1 MKTVEQPSNPATQQ
15 PLNRRAGHRPPW
27 LKIRVPG
34 DLDQLPVSR
43 LMHDLALNTVCQEAR
58 CPNIFECWQAGTATF
73 MVLGEI
79 CTRRCTF
86 CAVGKGLPGAAD
98 DDEPRRVAEAVEK
111 MGVRHAVITMV
122 NRDDMPDG
130 GAEHVAKTVAAVRAR
145 TGAAVEV
152 LISDL
157 EGNRDALRVVVAAQP
172 EVLAHNIE
180 TVPRLY
186 PAVRPVAKYRRSLDV
201 LRWAAEDASVILS
214 EAKDLPQRDEDPSP
228 SSRLR
233 MTGMLVKSSLMLGL
247 GETED
252 EILAVA
258 GDLREAGVQIFTMGQ
273 YLAPTGNHHPV
284 RRYYTPEEFAE
295 LGHAARALGFKHV
308 ESAPL
313 VRSSYMAH
321 RAIESAPDA
330 ARDVR

>member
-1 MKTVEQPSNPATQQ
+1 MSVPPSTPA
-15 PLNRRAGHRPPW
+15 PINRRAGHRPEW

-34 DLDQLPVSR
+34 DLAHLPVSK
-43 LMHDLALNTVCQEAR
+43 LMNDLALNTVCQEAR
-58 CPNIFECWQAGTATF
+58 CPNIFECWSAGTATF
-73 MVLGEI
+73 MILGEI

-86 CAVGKGLPGAAD
+86 CAVGKGKPLAAD
-98 DDEPRRVAEAVEK
+98 AGEPRRVAEAVAT

-130 GAEHVAKTVAAVRAR
+130 GAEHLAQTVIAVREE

-157 EGNRDALRVVVAAQP
+157 EGNRDALRVVIASNP
-172 EVLAHNIE
+172 EVLGHNIE

-186 PAVRPVAKYRRSLDV
+186 SAVRPVAKYQRSLDI
-201 LRWAAEDASVILS
+201 LRWASQERSVN
-214 EAKDLPQRDEDPSP
+214 
-228 SSRLR
+228 
-233 MTGMLVKSSLMLGL
+233 MLTKSSLMLGL

-252 EILAVA
+252 EILSVA
-258 GDLREAGVQIFTMGQ
+258 RDLRDAGVDIFTMGQ

-284 RRYYTPEEFAE
+284 RRYYTPEEFTQ
-295 LGHAARALGFKHV
+295 LGAAAKALGFHHV

-321 RAIESAPDA
+321 RALEK
-330 ARDVR
+330 

>member
-1 MKTVEQPSNPATQQ
+1 MNK
-15 PLNRRAGHRPPW
+15 RAGIRPPW
-27 LKIRVPG
+27 LKIRIPG
-34 DLDQLPVSR
+34 GIDQLPVAK

-58 CPNIFECWQAGTATF
+58 CPNIFECWSAGTATF

-86 CAVGKGLPGAAD
+86 CAVSRGTPFDAD
-98 DDEPRRVAEAVEK
+98 ADEPRRVAEAVER

-130 GAEHVAKTVAAVRAR
+130 GAEHIAKTVAAVRER

-157 EGNRDALRVVVAAQP
+157 EGNRNALHVVIESKP

-186 PAVRPVAKYRRSLDV
+186 PQVRPVAKYPRSLDV
-201 LRWAAEDASVILS
+201 LRWAGE
-214 EAKDLPQRDEDPSP
+214 E
-228 SSRLR
+228 
-233 MTGMLVKSSLMLGL
+233 GMITKSSLMLGL
-247 GETED
+247 GETEK
-252 EILAVA
+252 EILDVA
-258 GDLREAGVQIFTMGQ
+258 RDLRDAGVQIFTMGQ
-273 YLAPTGNHHPV
+273 YLAPTERHHPV
-284 RRYYTPEEFAE
+284 RRYYTPEEFAD
-295 LGHAARALGFKHV
+295 LGRKAREIGFEHV

-321 RAIESAPDA
+321 RGLESLASHA
-330 ARDVR
+330 ARHVRG

>member
-1 MKTVEQPSNPATQQ
+1 MSIDPNQT
-15 PLNRRAGHRPPW
+15 PLNKRAGLRPEW

-34 DLDQLPVSR
+34 DLDQLPVSK
-43 LMHDLALNTVCQEAR
+43 LMNDLALNTVCQEAR
-58 CPNIFECWQAGTATF
+58 CPNIFECWSAGTATF
-73 MVLGEI
+73 MILGEV

-86 CAVGKGLPGAAD
+86 CAVTKGPPLPAD
-98 DDEPRRVAEAVEK
+98 PDEARRVAEAVAR
-111 MGVRHAVITMV
+111 MGVKHAVITMV

-130 GAEHVAKTVAAVRAR
+130 GAAIVAQTVAAVRER
-145 TGAAVEV
+145 TAANVEV

-157 EGNRDALRVVVAAQP
+157 EGNLDALRVVIASKP

-186 PAVRPVAKYRRSLDV
+186 AQVRPVAKYQRSLDI
-201 LRWAAEDASVILS
+201 LRCASR
-214 EAKDLPQRDEDPSP
+214 ERTKD
-228 SSRLR
+228 
-233 MTGMLVKSSLMLGL
+233 MFTKSSIMLGL

-252 EILAVA
+252 EILQVA
-258 GDLREAGVQIFTMGQ
+258 ADLRASGVDIFTMGQ

-284 RRYYTPEEFAE
+284 RKYYSPDEFVE
-295 LGHAARALGFKHV
+295 LGRRARALGFHHV

-321 RAIESAPDA
+321 RAVESRPDA
-330 ARDVR
+330 TGDVR

>member
-1 MKTVEQPSNPATQQ
+1 MSSPTSQSPINK
-15 PLNRRAGHRPPW
+15 RAGIRPEW

-58 CPNIFECWQAGTATF
+58 CPNIFECWNAGTATF
-73 MVLGEI
+73 MILGEI

-86 CAVGKGLPGAAD
+86 CAVGKGQPLFAD
-98 DDEPRRVAEAVEK
+98 ADEPRRVAEAVEK
-111 MGVRHAVITMV
+111 MNVRHAVITMV

-130 GAEHVAKTVAAVRAR
+130 GAAHVAETVHAVRER

-152 LISDL
+152 LVSDF
-157 EGNRDALRVVVAAQP
+157 EGNRDAVRAVLAARP
-172 EVLAHNIE
+172 EVFAHNIE

-186 PAVRPVAKYRRSLDV
+186 SAVRPVAKYNRSLDV
-201 LRWAAEDASVILS
+201 LRWAGE
-214 EAKDLPQRDEDPSP
+214 ER
-228 SSRLR
+228 
-233 MTGMLVKSSLMLGL
+233 TGPMLTKSSLMLGL

-252 EILAVA
+252 EILQVA
-258 GDLREAGVQIFTMGQ
+258 GDLREAGVDIFTMGQ

-284 RRYYTPEEFAE
+284 RKYWTPEEFAE
-295 LGHAARALGFKHV
+295 LGNQARTLGFHHV

-321 RAIESAPDA
+321 RAIDSSSSVTRHPSSTGHTSDDGS
-330 ARDVR
+330 RMTPR

>member
-1 MKTVEQPSNPATQQ
+1 MTPVNK
-15 PLNRRAGHRPPW
+15 RAGVRPEW

-34 DLDQLPVSR
+34 DLASLPVSR
-43 LMHDLALNTVCQEAR
+43 LLNDLALNTVCQEAR
-58 CPNIFECWQAGTATF
+58 CPNIFECWNAGTATF

-86 CAVGKGLPGAAD
+86 CAVGRGAPLAAD
-98 DDEPRRVAEAVEK
+98 ADEPRRVAEAVEK

-122 NRDDMPDG
+122 NRDDMQDG
-130 GAEHVAKTVAAVRAR
+130 GAEHVARTVAAVRER

-157 EGNRDALRVVVAAQP
+157 EGNRDALRVVMSAQP

-180 TVPRLY
+180 TIPRLY
-186 PAVRPVAKYRRSLDV
+186 PAVRPVAKYQRSLDL
-201 LRWAAEDASVILS
+201 LRWADADKSN
-214 EAKDLPQRDEDPSP
+214 
-228 SSRLR
+228 
-233 MTGMLVKSSLMLGL
+233 GMRTKSSLMLGL

-252 EILAVA
+252 EILDVA
-258 GDLREAGVQIFTMGQ
+258 RDLRAAGVDIFTMGQ
-273 YLAPTGNHHPV
+273 YLAPSEKNHPV
-284 RRYYTPEEFAE
+284 RRYYTPDEFADLGRQARE
-295 LGHAARALGFKHV
+295 LGFHHV

-321 RAIESAPDA
+321 RAL
-330 ARDVR
+330 

>member
-1 MKTVEQPSNPATQQ
+1 MTPINK
-15 PLNRRAGHRPPW
+15 RAGIRPDW

-34 DLDQLPVSR
+34 DLQSLPVSR
-43 LMHDLALNTVCQEAR
+43 LLNDLALNTVCQEAR
-58 CPNIFECWQAGTATF
+58 CPNIFECWSAGTATF

-86 CAVGKGLPGAAD
+86 CAVGRGAPAIAD
-98 DDEPRRVAEAVEK
+98 RDEPRRVAEAVEK

-130 GAEHVAKTVAAVRAR
+130 GAEHVAQTVLAVRER

-157 EGNRDALRVVVAAQP
+157 EGNRDALRIVMQSQP
-172 EVLAHNIE
+172 EVLAHNVE
-180 TVPRLY
+180 TIPRLY
-186 PAVRPVAKYRRSLDV
+186 PAVRPVAKYQRSLDL
-201 LRWAAEDASVILS
+201 LRWAH
-214 EAKDLPQRDEDPSP
+214 DE
-228 SSRLR
+228 R
-233 MTGMLVKSSLMLGL
+233 TNGMLTKSSLMLGL

-252 EILAVA
+252 EVLEVA
-258 GDLREAGVQIFTMGQ
+258 RDLRDAGVDIFTMGQ
-273 YLAPTGNHHPV
+273 YLAPSEKNHPV
-284 RRYYTPEEFAE
+284 RRYYTPEEFGE
-295 LGHAARALGFKHV
+295 LGKKAKEMGFHHV

-321 RAIESAPDA
+321 RA
-330 ARDVR
+330 VR

>member
-1 MKTVEQPSNPATQQ
+1 
-15 PLNRRAGHRPPW
+15 
-27 LKIRVPG
+27 
-34 DLDQLPVSR
+34 
-43 LMHDLALNTVCQEAR
+43 MHDLALNTVCQEAR
-58 CPNIFECWQAGTATF
+58 CPNIFECWSAGTATF
-73 MVLGEI
+73 MILGEI

-86 CAVGKGLPGAAD
+86 CAVGKGKPLAAD
-98 DDEPRRVAEAVEK
+98 PDEPRRVAEAVAK
-111 MGVRHAVITMV
+111 MGVKHAVITMV

-130 GAEHVAKTVAAVRAR
+130 GAEHVAKTVEAVRAR
-145 TGAAVEV
+145 TAAAIEV

-157 EGNRDALRVVVAAQP
+157 EGNRDALRVVAAAHP

-201 LRWAAEDASVILS
+201 LRWAAE
-214 EAKDLPQRDEDPSP
+214 E
-228 SSRLR
+228 
-233 MTGMLVKSSLMLGL
+233 GMLTKSSLMLGL
-247 GETED
+247 GETEE

-258 GDLREAGVQIFTMGQ
+258 RDLREAGVAIFTLGQ

-295 LGHAARALGFKHV
+295 LGKQARALGFRHV

-321 RAIESAPDA
+321 RAIESPPDA

>member
-1 MKTVEQPSNPATQQ
+1 MSETSKPRNLETSQPPI
-15 PLNRRAGHRPPW
+15 NRRAGHRPPW

-43 LMHDLALNTVCQEAR
+43 LMNDLALNTVCQEAR
-58 CPNIFECWQAGTATF
+58 CPNIFECWSAGTATF
-73 MVLGEI
+73 MILGEI

-86 CAVGKGLPGAAD
+86 CAVGRGVPTPVDA
-98 DDEPRRVAEAVEK
+98 DEPRRVAEAVGT
-111 MGVRHAVITMV
+111 MGAKHVVVTMV
-122 NRDDMPDG
+122 NRDDLPDG
-130 GAEHVAKTVAAVRAR
+130 GAEHVARTIHAVRAQ

-157 EGNRDALRVVVAAQP
+157 EGNRDALQAVIDARP

-201 LRWAAEDASVILS
+201 LRWAH
-214 EAKDLPQRDEDPSP
+214 EA
-228 SSRLR
+228 
-233 MTGMLVKSSLMLGL
+233 GMLTKSSLMLGL
-247 GETED
+247 GETEE
-252 EILAVA
+252 EIVA
-258 GDLREAGVQIFTMGQ
+258 TARDLREAGVEIFTMGQ

-284 RRYYTPEEFAE
+284 RRYVPPEEFAS
-295 LGHAARALGFKHV
+295 LGERARALGFRHV

-321 RAIESAPDA
+321 RAIQGIGDRA
-330 ARDVR
+330 

>member
-1 MKTVEQPSNPATQQ
+1 MSTNPI
-15 PLNRRAGHRPPW
+15 NRRAGHRPEW

-34 DLDQLPVSR
+34 DLDQLPVAR
-43 LMHDLALNTVCQEAR
+43 LMNDLALNTVCQEAR
-58 CPNIFECWQAGTATF
+58 CPNIFECWSAGTATF

-86 CAVGKGLPGAAD
+86 CAVGRGKPLAAD
-98 DDEPRRVAEAVEK
+98 ADEPRRVAEAVEK
-111 MGVRHAVITMV
+111 MGVRHCVITMV

-130 GAEHVAKTVAAVRAR
+130 GAEHVARTIEAVRER

-157 EGNRDALRVVVAAQP
+157 EGNRDALRTVIAAKP
-172 EVLAHNIE
+172 DVLAHNVE

-186 PAVRPVAKYRRSLDV
+186 LQVRPVAKYARSLDV
-201 LRWAAEDASVILS
+201 LRWASED
-214 EAKDLPQRDEDPSP
+214 
-228 SSRLR
+228 
-233 MTGMLVKSSLMLGL
+233 GMLTKSSVMLGL

-252 EILAVA
+252 EVLDVA
-258 GDLREAGVQIFTMGQ
+258 RDLRQAGVAIFTMGQ

-295 LGHAARALGFKHV
+295 LGRRARELGFRHV

-321 RAIESAPDA
+321 RAVQSTAQHA
-330 ARDVR
+330 ARDLRR

>member
-1 MKTVEQPSNPATQQ
+1 MTA
-15 PLNRRAGHRPPW
+15 PLNRRAGHRPEW

-34 DLDQLPVSR
+34 DLDSLPVSR

-58 CPNIFECWQAGTATF
+58 CPNIFECWGAGTATF

-86 CAVGKGLPGAAD
+86 CAVGKGKPLAAD
-98 DDEPRRVAEAVEK
+98 PDEPRRVAEAVAR
-111 MGVRHAVITMV
+111 MGVKHAVITMV

-130 GAEHVAKTVAAVRAR
+130 GAVHIAATVAAVRAR
-145 TGAAVEV
+145 TGAVVEV

-157 EGNRDALRVVVAAQP
+157 EGNRDALRVVIESQP

-186 PAVRPVAKYRRSLDV
+186 PAVRPVAKYKRSLDV
-201 LRWAAEDASVILS
+201 LRWAAED
-214 EAKDLPQRDEDPSP
+214 
-228 SSRLR
+228 
-233 MTGMLVKSSLMLGL
+233 GMLTKSSLMLGL
-247 GETED
+247 GESEE
-252 EILAVA
+252 EILGVA
-258 GDLREAGVQIFTMGQ
+258 RDLRDAGVAIFTMGQ
-273 YLAPTGNHHPV
+273 YLAPTGDHHPV
-284 RRYYTPEEFAE
+284 RRYVPPDEFAA
-295 LGHAARALGFKHV
+295 LGEKARALGFRHV

>member
-1 MKTVEQPSNPATQQ
+1 MTPINK
-15 PLNRRAGHRPPW
+15 RAGIRPEW
-27 LKIRVPG
+27 LKVRVPG
-34 DLDQLPVSR
+34 DLAQLPVSR
-43 LMHDLALNTVCQEAR
+43 LINDLALNTVCQEAR
-58 CPNIFECWQAGTATF
+58 CPNIFECWNAGTATF

-86 CAVGKGLPGAAD
+86 CAVGRGTPAAAD
-98 DDEPRRVAEAVEK
+98 ADEPRRVAEAVER
-111 MGVRHAVITMV
+111 MNVRHAVITMV

-130 GAEHVAKTVAAVRAR
+130 GAEHVARTVLAVRER

-157 EGNRDALRVVVAAQP
+157 EGNRDALRTVIASHP
-172 EVLAHNIE
+172 EFLAHNVE

-186 PAVRPVAKYRRSLDV
+186 AQVRPVAKYQRSLDL
-201 LRWAAEDASVILS
+201 LRWAHE
-214 EAKDLPQRDEDPSP
+214 EK
-228 SSRLR
+228 
-233 MTGMLVKSSLMLGL
+233 TNGMLTKSSIMLGL
-247 GETED
+247 GETEE

-258 GDLREAGVQIFTMGQ
+258 RDLREAGVDIFTMGQ
-273 YLAPTGNHHPV
+273 YLAPSEKNHPV

-295 LGHAARALGFKHV
+295 LGRRAKELGFHHV

-321 RAIESAPDA
+321 RA
-330 ARDVR
+330 VRPVEVTSS